1 MEVPHNKLQQVMALL
16 QLRFKNQVRQP
27 QLLNLLDA
35 SMLIMIHF
43 TKRIK
48 IFGRLLLLRE

>member
-1 MEVPHNKLQQVMALL
+1 MEVPRNKLQQVMALL

-43 TKRIK
+43 IKRIK
-48 IFGRLLLLRE
+48 ILGRLLLLRE